1 MEKQK
6 AIRKQQKRQENP
18 KHIEQFGNANN
29 KNNLMIIIPC
39 HRVIGKRGDITGYAG
54 GIKIKEKLIELEK
67 KNNNKI
73 QGNSDIV

>member
-6 AIRKQQKRQENP
+6 AIRKQRKRQGNP

-39 HRVIGKRGDITGYAG
+39 HRVIGKSGDITGYAG
-54 GIKIKEKLIELEK
+54 GIKIKGKLIELEK
-67 KNNNKI
+67 NNK
-73 QGNSDIV
+73 GK

>member
-6 AIRKQQKRQENP
+6 AIRKQQKRQENLN
-18 KHIEQFGNANN
+18 HIEQFGNANN

-39 HRVIGKRGDITGYAG
+39 HRVIGKSVEITGYAG

-67 KNNNKI
+67 NNNNKI